1 MDWQM
6 TAGSDA
12 IRITWEKPDVELLRK
27 TCMRNPLFNT
37 IKCIPNLVIFN
48 SIAPRWFLLKPHH
61 CCSTWPEIWP
71 RNPMTSSNPPQ
82 VSLSINDADSYYWWR
97 ARQTSHGRVSRVVR
111 ISGKKT
117 QEWTHAIRPILLRK
131 RQKADHLNREGV
143 DKLRLWTHL
152 RNNTRNVRV
161 GSTLF

>member
-1 MDWQM
+1 MSVLREEVSIDMDWQM

-111 ISGKKT
+111 ISGKKHKS
-117 QEWTHAIRPILLRK
+117 EHMRFDPSYSENDRRRIIWTGK
-131 RQKADHLNREGV
+131 V
-143 DKLRLWTHL
+143 
-152 RNNTRNVRV
+152 
-161 GSTLF
+161 STN